1 MNVNA
6 GQKQQTSR
14 QEGQAL
20 TEVVVVAG
28 FVLVPLLLLGVYV
41 GKWAYVQNRS
51 IEAARYAAWERVVS
65 PASPPQGRSWS
76 SLKSDTDL
84 QHEVAI
90 RFFGARGERLTAVTG
105 SADAGT
111 LASGSSR
118 EPLLRKH
125 DGEPLLVER
134 ENNITVSTREE
145 GLEPGLVGGLNNA
158 LNRLTNNPLASTG
171 PTVATV
177 STTVAGLPQRI
188 FAEVGLGN
196 PLQFTAQAAV
206 LTDPW
211 TANGP
216 QEEKEAILRNGFLKY
231 LDTVSK
237 GKIPFNLSAYGLYSL
252 LDFPAHF
259 FKEYKAHW
267 MDPDKDQLR
276 IDVEQQYGD
285 RLQPMPRI
293 PDYTGP

>member
-1 MNVNA
+1 M
-6 GQKQQTSR
+6 
-14 QEGQAL
+14 

-125 DGEPLLVER
+125 DGEILLVER

-145 GLEPGLVGGLNNA
+145 GLDPGLLGGLNNA

-216 QEEKEAILRNGFLKY
+216 QESEAIQRNGFLKY

-237 GKIPFNLSAYGLYSL
+237 GKIPFNYSSQALYYEGLL
-252 LDFPAHF
+252 LGNLFS
-259 FKEYKAHW
+259 EYQKHW
-267 MDPDKDQLR
+267 NDPDRDQMK

>member
-6 GQKQQTSR
+6 GQKQQTTR

-65 PASPPQGRSWS
+65 PANPPQGRSWS

-90 RFFGARGERLTAVTG
+90 RFFGGRGERLTAVTG

-134 ENNITVSTREE
+134 ENNITVNTRQE
-145 GLEPGLVGGLNNA
+145 GLDPGLVGGLNNA
-158 LNRLTNNPLASTG
+158 LNKLTNNPLASTG

-216 QEEKEAILRNGFLKY
+216 EEEKEAILRNGFLQP
-231 LDTVSK
+231 LDLLSK
-237 GKIPFNLSAYGLYSL
+237 GKIPFNYSAYALYIEGYVLGNLFS
-252 LDFPAHF
+252 
-259 FKEYKAHW
+259 EYQKHW
-267 MDPDKDQLR
+267 NDPDRDRLK

-285 RLQPMPRI
+285 RLQPMPSI

>member
-6 GQKQQTSR
+6 GKKQQITR

-125 DGEPLLVER
+125 DGEILLVER

-145 GLEPGLVGGLNNA
+145 GLDPGLLGGLNNA

-216 QEEKEAILRNGFLKY
+216 QESEAIQRNGFLKY

-237 GKIPFNLSAYGLYSL
+237 GKIPFNYSSQALYYEGLL
-252 LDFPAHF
+252 LGNLFS
-259 FKEYKAHW
+259 EYQKHW
-267 MDPDKDQLR
+267 NDPDRDQMK